1 MKIKQTLSLSMYSL
15 LAVSPAFSQQ
25 KPNVLFIMTD
35 QQRFDA
41 LSIVGKY
48 DFLKTPNLDKLA
60 KEGVIFQRVYTQCAV
75 SAPARGTL
83 FTGCTVENHG
93 IYTNG
98 FDKNSTIPMKTFDE
112 ILVENGYYTEYHGKF
127 HSPNALKKCYSKFTD
142 ITDYKSYLESVLP
155 KQEAGKGEHI
165 NNDFKQPYRMNP
177 MDVYYAA
184 DQADGEDKLLDKDGK
199 PIRFTQP
206 DFHGE
211 LLIPSKYSLTSFQGN
226 QTRDA
231 ILRAKKSGKPFSI
244 TCSFTFPHAPMLPTK
259 PFYGMYPT
267 DKMPIPPSIHD
278 DMKNSPY
285 LSANGRLSKPEYSD
299 PEKLKYMMA
308 DYFALVSE
316 IDAKVGE
323 ILETLKKQG
332 LDKNTMVIF
341 TSDHGEMLGAHGMRE
356 KNVFL
361 EESARIPLLIRFPQ
375 TIKAGTQVNNNIS
388 NINLF
393 ATILDYLGVKD
404 QHSDGS
410 SLRPLIEKGKT
421 DKFDFVVTEWNFQ
434 LNDKVPNYMI
444 VKNGWKM
451 FIPYTPTSKT
461 MDALYNLEK
470 DPYEMNNLLGN
481 NPERKMYESKA
492 NELKQDLL
500 KWLKEKES
508 IHYQGVLERQ
518 L

>member
-1 MKIKQTLSLSMYSL
+1 MKTKQTLSLSMYSL
-15 LAVSPAFSQQ
+15 LAISPAVSQE

-60 KEGVIFQRVYTQCAV
+60 QEGVIFQRAYTQCAV

-83 FTGCTVENHG
+83 FTGYTVENHG
-93 IYTNG
+93 IYKNS
-98 FDKNSTIPMKTFDE
+98 FDKNSTIPLKTFDE

-165 NNDFKQPYRMNP
+165 SNDFKQPYRMNP

-184 DQADGEDKLLDKDGK
+184 DKDGSDNK
-199 PIRFTQP
+199 LPDEDGKQERFTQP

-211 LLIPSKYSLTSFQGN
+211 LLIPSNNSLTSFQGN
-226 QTRDA
+226 QTIDA

-259 PFYGMYPT
+259 PFYGMYPI
-267 DKMPIPPSIHD
+267 DKMPIPPSIND

-332 LDKNTMVIF
+332 LDKNTLVIF

-361 EESARIPLLIRFPQ
+361 EESARIPLIIRFPKA
-375 TIKAGTQVNNNIS
+375 IKAGTQVNNNIS

-393 ATILDYLGVKD
+393 ATILDYLGVKN

-410 SLRPLIEKGKT
+410 SLRPLIENKKT
-421 DKFDFVVTEWNFQ
+421 NKFDFVVTEWNFQ

-451 FIPYTPTSKT
+451 FIPYSSTSNVI
-461 MDALYNLEK
+461 DALYYLEK
-470 DPYEMNNLLGN
+470 DPYEMNNLLGK
-481 NPERKMYESKA
+481 NPDKIQFEAKA
-492 NELKQDLL
+492 NELKQDLST
-500 KWLKEKES
+500 WLKEKES
-508 IHYQGVLERQ
+508 VHYQGVLERR